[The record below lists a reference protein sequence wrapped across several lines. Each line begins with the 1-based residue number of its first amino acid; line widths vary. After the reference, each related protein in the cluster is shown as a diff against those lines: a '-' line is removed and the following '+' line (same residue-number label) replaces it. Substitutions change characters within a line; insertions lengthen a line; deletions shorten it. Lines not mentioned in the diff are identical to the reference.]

1 MVLQLSHMIDSGPS
15 LQKAEMYRY
24 GCKPRRFLGRM
35 WILGRIVF
43 EMTRIDIATTQRS
56 QSDAVDQEQ
65 FSS

>member
-1 MVLQLSHMIDSGPS
+1 
-15 LQKAEMYRY
+15 MYRY